1 MVWCGWLVDGCY
13 FINDMSRYGM
23 AIQKRGNAL
32 LELEG
37 TQDHHEYSIS
47 YYARNGYLFRGVE

>member
-1 MVWCGWLVDGCY
+1 MVDGCY
-13 FINDMSRYGM
+13 FINDMSRYGV

>member
-1 MVWCGWLVDGCY
+1 MVGWLVDGCY
-13 FINDMSRYGM
+13 FIDDMSRYGM

-47 YYARNGYLFRGVE
+47 YYTHVTDIYSGE